1 MIKSF
6 SVSATCAAI
15 LVASLSASSAFAS
28 THHASHRESVLGMNR
43 YYALVGQSRL
53 RRRRMPQ
60 SSACRRRRMTTLLAS
75 RFRISNAIL

>member
-43 YYALVGQSRL
+43 YYALVGQSSSSASADAAKF
-53 RRRRMPQ
+53 RMPAPTHDDPFSFPVSDQ
-60 SSACRRRRMTTLLAS
+60 
-75 RFRISNAIL
+75 